1 MKNKI
6 IITILCTLMAVG
18 TLTGCGA
25 GKTDSRIV
33 IWTNM
38 SVEVDT
44 LQKYADEW
52 GEKNGYEV
60 EVLHQSPSVQQ
71 FAQAVKSASGPDAVV
86 GIPNDQLAD
95 YVNAGLAAEVPQE
108 LYTDS
113 DFSDA
118 AIQACYVDGKRY
130 AAALSVETTA
140 LFYNTELVSKVSS
153 TWEELVEQ
161 AAQNGGVQFDATSIY
176 YDLGF
181 VRACGGYIFQYKDG
195 AYDTSDIGLAN
206 AGAVEAYEFIN
217 ALCNKYNLITADVT
231 ADIARSNFQNGKCA
245 YYIGGPWDID
255 GFTSAQTPFAISEM
269 PTFHG
274 QPFVTPVGT
283 QVSFVSNNS
292 DKQEQVWNFIQ
303 YLIENGALDLYEA
316 GDRIPA
322 RLADQELAE
331 IQNNEY
337 AQAFIA
343 QINNGEPMPTVS
355 EMGQLW
361 SIHTNNIRSMWSG
374 EQTAQQAADN
384 MVSQLKEAIELM
396 NSGK

>member
-86 GIPNDQLAD
+86 GIPNDQLAN

-130 AAALSVETTA
+130 AAPLSVETTA